1 MSSFESLLA
10 KALPTVIGMVF
21 FIVYFKELS
30 ILTTLVNMYFII
42 GRDSIIISIVDVIGI
57 GFGTIYVNL
66 LVKGLLLCV
75 NSSIS

>member
-1 MSSFESLLA
+1 M
-10 KALPTVIGMVF
+10 
-21 FIVYFKELS
+21 S

-42 GRDSIIISIVDVIGI
+42 GRDSILYQYIIDVIGI

-75 NSSIS
+75 NTSITTIMTR

>member
-1 MSSFESLLA
+1 M
-10 KALPTVIGMVF
+10 
-21 FIVYFKELS
+21 S

-42 GRDSIIISIVDVIGI
+42 GRDSILYKYIIDVIGI

-75 NSSIS
+75 NTSITTIMTR